1 MMKNNVVYKSIL
13 VLSLVGIG
21 LAIYLLYNYL
31 SPVPSDFC
39 TINATVNCDA
49 VTKGSLATIFGIP
62 VAVVGLVG
70 YIAILFGSIK
80 KWGTWILG
88 MSTFGMLFCLRL
100 TFLEIFRERVLC
112 PVCMACQIIM
122 LVIFV
127 LSLYLVK
134 KEKTTK

>member
-1 MMKNNVVYKSIL
+1 MKINTIYKSITA
-13 VLSLVGIG
+13 LSIVGIG

-31 SPVPSDFC
+31 APVPSEFC
-39 TINATVNCDA
+39 AINATVNCDA

-80 KWGTWILG
+80 KWGGLILG

-112 PVCMACQIIM
+112 PVCMSCQVIM
-122 LVIFV
+122 LIIFG
-127 LSLYLVK
+127 LSIYLVK
-134 KEKTTK
+134 HKETTS

>member
-1 MMKNNVVYKSIL
+1 MSINSIYKSITA
-13 VLSLVGIG
+13 LSIVGIG

-31 SPVPSDFC
+31 SPVPSEFC

-49 VTKGSLATIFGIP
+49 VTKGALATIFGIP

-80 KWGTWILG
+80 KWNGWILG

-100 TFLEIFRERVLC
+100 TFLEIFREHVLC
-112 PVCMACQIIM
+112 PVCMACQVIM
-122 LVIFV
+122 LIIFS

-134 KEKTTK
+134 NKQSTT